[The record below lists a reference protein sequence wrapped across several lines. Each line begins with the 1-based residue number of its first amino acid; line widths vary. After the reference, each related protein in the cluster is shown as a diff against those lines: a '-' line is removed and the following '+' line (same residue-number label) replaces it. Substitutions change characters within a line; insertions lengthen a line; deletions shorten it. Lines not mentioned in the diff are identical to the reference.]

1 MHRLSHGTSTEFGE
15 LQRTDSR
22 MSNVYIIKGALSPN
36 ESRCFGT
43 ECDLLREAIGNCDLS
58 ELGCSID
65 IFENSVLNDT
75 HSARCDPDAYFR
87 ERWLVNVPEKNDA
100 ETIKNCLLRKL
111 PSIISKI
118 HSSEKL
124 HIFNESYI
132 VKEPNSEVAFRWHTD
147 ANEQL
152 AAIFPSHRTEY
163 YSAWCPLD
171 KATAENGTLAFPIN
185 TRIIELAMGR
195 NSASGVLYSSPV
207 KISSDCHEIDGISP
221 LEDDSGQMLT
231 VEIGTIVI
239 FSSNTWHRSGYNR
252 SLYPRR
258 VVYIQY
264 SPVVISST
272 SKSPAGVAQ
281 IDSCVTGNSEENTGA
296 IQRTVKR
303 LDVNLPTPLSF
314 AILCALDVASINL
327 YESKYDE
334 SKVERNHEIKRK
346 RDRDT

>member
-1 MHRLSHGTSTEFGE
+1 MHRLSHGTSTKFGE

-22 MSNVYIIKGALSPN
+22 MSNVYIIKRALSPN
-36 ESRCFGT
+36 ESECFGT
-43 ECDLLREAIGNCDLS
+43 ECDLLRKTIGNCDLS

-65 IFENSVLNDT
+65 IFENSILNDT
-75 HSARCDPDAYFR
+75 HSARYDPDAYFR
-87 ERWLVNVPEKNDA
+87 ERWLKNVPEINDA
-100 ETIKNCLLRKL
+100 ETIKNFLLRKL

-132 VKEPNSEVAFRWHTD
+132 VKEPNSEIAFRWHTD

-163 YSAWCPLD
+163 FSAWCPLD

-185 TRIIELAMGR
+185 TRIIELEMDR
-195 NSASGVLYSSPV
+195 NSASGMLYSSPV
-207 KISSDCHEIDGISP
+207 EIASDCHEIDNISP
-221 LEDDSGQMLT
+221 SEDDSGQLLT

-239 FSSNTWHRSGYNR
+239 FSSNTWHRSGHNR

-258 VVYIQY
+258 ILYIQY
-264 SPVVISST
+264 SPIVISST

-281 IDSCVTGNSEENTGA
+281 LDSCVTTKSEEHSGA
-296 IQRTVKR
+296 IQRTVKKS
-303 LDVNLPTPLSF
+303 DVNLPTPLSF
-314 AILCALDVASINL
+314 AILCALDVASIKL
-327 YESKYDE
+327 YESKYDQIE
-334 SKVERNHEIKRK
+334 VERNHGMKKKRG
-346 RDRDT
+346 RDT